1 MTKRFSTR
9 TLLIALLFGMT
20 LSVPAQ
26 ARALTQ
32 QEIEKYQSGPTAT
45 GYTGWKTVDG
55 KRRYYENG
63 KLQKN
68 RVTPDNVYVDSNGNP
83 VTSSGIDAADMAKR
97 SQNCRVIV
105 VKKSTHFLELWQNG
119 KKKQSYVITSSA
131 KTGDKEISG
140 DMKTPEGEF
149 YVCLKNPNSRYH
161 LALGISYPEKEDAE
175 RGLKKGIITQEVYD
189 GIIAAL
195 ESGGRPNWYT
205 ALGGAIE
212 IHGNRQDTDMTRGC
226 IGMRDTDLDIL
237 YNSVEVGDK
246 ILILA

>member
-1 MTKRFSTR
+1 MKHKFFSR
-9 TLLIALLFGMT
+9 SMVLLLLCGMT
-20 LSVPAQ
+20 FSIPAQ

-32 QEIEKYQSGPTAT
+32 QEIERYQNGPSG
-45 GYTGWKTVDG
+45 GYTGWKTVNG
-55 KRRYYENG
+55 KKRYYESG

-68 RVTPDNVYVDSNGNP
+68 RVTPDNVYVDGNGDP
-83 VTSSGIDAADMAKR
+83 VTGSGIDAEDMAKR
-97 SQNCRVIV
+97 SKNCRVIV
-105 VKKSTHFLELWQNG
+105 VKKSTHFLELWENG
-119 KKKQSYVITSSA
+119 KKKQSYVITSSE
-131 KTGDKEISG
+131 KKGDKEISG

-149 YVCLKNPNSRYH
+149 YVCVKNPKSKYH

-175 RGLKKGIITQEVYD
+175 RGLKNGIITQEIYD
-189 GIIAAL
+189 QILAAL
-195 ESGGRPNWYT
+195 EAGKQPNWYT
-205 ALGGAIE
+205 GLGGAIE